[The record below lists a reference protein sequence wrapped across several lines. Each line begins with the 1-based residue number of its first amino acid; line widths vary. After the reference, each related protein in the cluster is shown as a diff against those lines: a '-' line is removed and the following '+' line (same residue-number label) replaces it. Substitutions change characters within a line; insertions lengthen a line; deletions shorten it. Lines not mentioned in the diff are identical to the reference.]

1 MRPYI
6 TRDDLVQ
13 RFTARR
19 VDQLF
24 DDDGSGRAD
33 GDPLVTIIAEASARA
48 HAILAPVYTG
58 AEIAALSND
67 PAFRGA
73 VSEIAMALAGRRRAE
88 FQNDQGEAPYTTLLE
103 SARETL
109 QAVAQATLRLGA
121 DSASGNAR
129 VGGGTNRRRPSFV
142 FAASRDD
149 PRGPGGY

>member
-48 HAILAPVYTG
+48 HSILAPVYTG
-58 AEIAALSND
+58 PEITALSGD

-73 VSEIAMALAGRRRAE
+73 VCEIAMALAGRRRAE
-88 FQNDQGEAPYTTLLE
+88 FQNDQGEAPYAKLLD
-103 SARETL
+103 SAAQTL
-109 QAVAQATLRLGA
+109 QAVAKASLRLAEDRG
-121 DSASGNAR
+121 SANAR
-129 VGGGTNRRRPSFV
+129 VGGGTHSPRRRFV
-142 FAASRDD
+142 FATSRED

>member
-58 AEIAALSND
+58 AEISALSGD

-73 VSEIAMALAGRRRAE
+73 VAEIAMALAGRRRAE
-88 FQNDQGEAPYTTLLE
+88 FQNDQGDAPYTTLLE
-103 SARETL
+103 SAGETL
-109 QAVAQATLRLGA
+109 RAVANATLKLEGGG
-121 DSASGNAR
+121 GNAR
-129 VGGGTNRRRPSFV
+129 VGGGTNRRPRSFV
-142 FAASRDD
+142 FATSRDD